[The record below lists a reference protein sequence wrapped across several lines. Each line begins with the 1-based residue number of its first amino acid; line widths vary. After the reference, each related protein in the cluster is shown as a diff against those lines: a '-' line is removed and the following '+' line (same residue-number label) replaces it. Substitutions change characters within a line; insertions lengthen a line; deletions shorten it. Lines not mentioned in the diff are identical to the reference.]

1 MDRKEIKIVERPSSV
16 SWEEISAVLKESH
29 LENVNKGINLPY
41 PALPPNEIYAKTE
54 GSGGIMLVALD
65 GEKVVGTS
73 AVIIIDKDLWCGSG
87 KYAYCCFASVLPEYR
102 GTGIYR
108 QFSEWREKYARKMG
122 VDRLMYDTDERNVR
136 VISVTKENGFR
147 PVEYRVREGRN
158 SVVFVKWLKKCPYS
172 KLNCVFH
179 FLGIKYLKKIISSMK
194 NN

>member
-16 SWEEISAVLKESH
+16 SWEEISAVLKEAHS
-29 LENVNKGINLPY
+29 ENVNKGINLPY

-54 GSGGIMLVALD
+54 GRGGIMLVALD

-73 AVIIIDKDLWCGSG
+73 AVVIIDKDLWCGSG

-122 VDRLMYDTDERNVR
+122 VDRLMYDTDEKNGR
-136 VISVTKENGFR
+136 VLYVTKRNGFR
-147 PVEYRVREGRN
+147 PVEFRIRDGRN
-158 SVVFVKWLKKCPYS
+158 SIVLVKWLNKCPYS
-172 KLNCVFH
+172 KLDCAIRFAR
-179 FLGIKYLKKIISSMK
+179 IKHRKIHISRK
-194 NN
+194 NNK